1 MKKIFVIS
9 ALITLII
16 FGTNHAVSQVR
27 IKDNY
32 RFNDSNIKFVAFYD
46 YFPISSNNK
55 CGNVGIFNELI
66 DLLKQKSINKISP
79 YCTTSYKKAVE
90 MGAKKDADI
99 ILGMYSDNSLYDE
112 WKIVYPAI
120 IDNPVHLVMT
130 PSRINQVKSVDDL
143 TKLKGAISSHDHF
156 NEYVNVQLKN
166 FDITTFDNNDELFR
180 KLITGEIDYIFIT
193 YWYGM
198 AESIKLGITDMVSF
212 SKRGVWTMPL
222 FIGVSKMSSSRT
234 ALLHYLTEWI
244 SQDELRQKI
253 KDAAFEAL
261 KQLAEDNSGTVPEY
275 YNINK
280 SNM

>member
-1 MKKIFVIS
+1 MKR
-9 ALITLII
+9 T
-16 FGTNHAVSQVR
+16 
-27 IKDNY
+27 
-32 RFNDSNIKFVAFYD
+32 
-46 YFPISSNNK
+46 
-55 CGNVGIFNELI
+55 
-66 DLLKQKSINKISP
+66 
-79 YCTTSYKKAVE
+79 
-90 MGAKKDADI
+90 
-99 ILGMYSDNSLYDE
+99 ILGVGFIGFQLMKD
-112 WKIVYPAI
+112 IVI
-120 IDNPVHLVMT
+120 KMN
-130 PSRINQVKSVDDL
+130 
-143 TKLKGAISSHDHF
+143 
-156 NEYVNVQLKN
+156 
-166 FDITTFDNNDELFR
+166 NNDELFR

-261 KQLAEDNSGTVPEY
+261 KQLAEDNSGTVPED